1 MKEYKI
7 GIVEDNPEE
16 LNSIKRTIYSHLSE
30 DYVIT
35 YKDYNINSN
44 NIDDKQIVKEIEDDI
59 INNNIMLLI
68 IDNKLV
74 AEGVRLKGSSIYE
87 KVKKIASNFPNII
100 MTNYKEEAYDSDY
113 VDPDKVYDKENFFL
127 NKEYTREKINSIC
140 LSIDKYNKLKN
151 NIIAEKKRLINE
163 YEQDSEEE
171 SQETLN
177 ELLKTDLEIKK
188 YTPIEV
194 TYLEELISPDYV
206 KEIIELLDKI
216 KSKLD

>member
-1 MKEYKI
+1 MC
-7 GIVEDNPEE
+7 
-16 LNSIKRTIYSHLSE
+16 
-30 DYVIT
+30 
-35 YKDYNINSN
+35 
-44 NIDDKQIVKEIEDDI
+44 
-59 INNNIMLLI
+59 
-68 IDNKLV
+68 
-74 AEGVRLKGSSIYE
+74 LKTWPKS
-87 KVKKIASNFPNII
+87 
-100 MTNYKEEAYDSDY
+100 
-113 VDPDKVYDKENFFL
+113 NFFL
-127 NKEYTREKINSIC
+127 NKEYTRDKINSIC

-151 NIIAEKKRLINE
+151 NIIAEKQRLINE